1 MSEKLCLQWNDFK
14 GNVLSAFRRHRDD
27 DEFSDVTLVCEGGE
41 QIEAHK
47 LILAIS
53 SPIFENI
60 FQKNKHPHPLI
71 YLRGF
76 QFRDLQAI
84 LDLLYFGEAN
94 VCHEKFDS
102 FLSICQDLRLK
113 GLTDQ
118 YLSELL
124 KEQAT
129 LTNPTKETKEHVS
142 ELLKD
147 QETLTNPTPIVGTKE
162 PANHSDTKQGE
173 GLDQFFNKVSKIVS
187 NPNQLK
193 SDPEAL
199 AQTVK
204 SLMEK
209 CQNPFTKTK
218 PFSKAYICKV
228 CGKEGLKHHVA
239 DHVEAN
245 HLEGISLPCDI
256 CEKTFRARNYLRK
269 HKSKHHR

>member
-1 MSEKLCLQWNDFK
+1 MRPTFATRTLIPS
-14 GNVLSAFRRHRDD
+14 
-27 DEFSDVTLVCEGGE
+27 FS
-41 QIEAHK
+41 IA
-47 LILAIS
+47 
-53 SPIFENI
+53 
-60 FQKNKHPHPLI
+60 
-71 YLRGF
+71 
-76 QFRDLQAI
+76 
-84 LDLLYFGEAN
+84 
-94 VCHEKFDS
+94 
-102 FLSICQDLRLK
+102 QDLRLK

-118 YLSELL
+118 YFSELL

-162 PANHSDTKQGE
+162 PANHSDTKHGE
-173 GLDQFFNKVSKIVS
+173 GLDKFFNKVSKIVS

-209 CQNPFTKTK
+209 CQNPFTKKK

>member
-1 MSEKLCLQWNDFK
+1 MSKKLCLQWNDFK
-14 GNVLSAFRRHRDD
+14 GNVFSAFRRHRDD

-53 SPIFENI
+53 SPVFEEI
-60 FQKNKHPHPLI
+60 FQKNQHPHPLI

-76 QFRDLQAI
+76 QFQDLQAI

-94 VCHEKFDS
+94 VCHENFDS
-102 FLSICQDLRLK
+102 FLSIAQDLRLK

-124 KEQAT
+124 KEQET
-129 LTNPTKETKEHVS
+129 LTNPTKETKEHLS

-147 QETLTNPTPIVGTKE
+147 QETLTNPTPTMETKE
-162 PANHSDTKQGE
+162 PAIHSDTEQGE
-173 GLDQFFNKVSKIVS
+173 GLDQFLNKVSKIVS
-187 NPNQLK
+187 NPNQVK

-209 CQNPFTKTK
+209 CHNPFTKTK

-245 HLEGISLPCDI
+245 HLEG
-256 CEKTFRARNYLRK
+256 YLFPVTSVKRLFVQETT
-269 HKSKHHR
+269 